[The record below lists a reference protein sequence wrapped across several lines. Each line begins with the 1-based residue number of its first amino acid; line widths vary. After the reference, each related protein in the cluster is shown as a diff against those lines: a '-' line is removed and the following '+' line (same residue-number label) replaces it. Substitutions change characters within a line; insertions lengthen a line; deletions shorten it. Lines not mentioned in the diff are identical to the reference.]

1 MAVYILPPSFTL
13 RGAFLGQNRNG
24 APTSKADNTS
34 DAVIDPSDAAQQ
46 TWGWNIGALHGT
58 EEAPSPLN

>member
-46 TWGWNIGALHGT
+46 T
-58 EEAPSPLN
+58 